1 VTNSTYRVRTA
12 KGFASFSAHDGHV
25 LPHEHIIVDSRVWW
39 EGPGDWQDFDSPEQ
53 LASASSIDLHRH
65 PQGTTR
71 ENMILSDWYLAA
83 KELRIAR
90 KHGTQ
95 LVVDLTVLGTGP
107 NAEIAVRAA
116 DLAGVGVVIAA
127 GRYLHDTLSQQE
139 LFASED
145 ELVDRWM
152 SEIELGVFGY
162 LPGII
167 GEIGTSYDIQDS
179 ERTSLRAAARV
190 QARTGLPFNIHAHP
204 FAKQALIAIAIATGS
219 GADPRKIAV
228 SHLDCEID
236 LPQLEEILHTGAYV
250 EMDNFGTSRSRVVS
264 GAGYPDDSERLD
276 VIEALAAKGFERQ
289 LLLSH
294 DINHRNSLIAN
305 GGWGYAHIGATMIPQ
320 LEARFGAELTRI
332 LVAENPLTFLH
343 VDPDGEAALTA
354 APSAPAS

>member
-1 VTNSTYRVRTA
+1 MINSIYRVRTA
-12 KGFASFSAHDGHV
+12 RGFQSFSAHDGHV

-39 EGPGDWQDFDSPEQ
+39 EGGGDWQDFDSPEQ
-53 LASASSIDLHRH
+53 LNSASPIDLHRR
-65 PQGTTR
+65 PQGTTH

-90 KHGTQ
+90 RQGTQ

-116 DLAGVGVVIAA
+116 DLAGVSVVVAA
-127 GRYLHDTLSQQE
+127 GRYLHETLPQREQ
-139 LFASED
+139 LVDED

-152 SEIELGVFGY
+152 SEIQLGVFGY

-167 GEIGTSYDIQDS
+167 GEIGTSFDIQDS
-179 ERTSLRAAARV
+179 EKTSLRAAARV
-190 QARTGLPFNIHAHP
+190 QASTGLPFNIHVHP
-204 FAKQALIAIAIATGS
+204 FAKRALSAIAIAADN

-236 LPQLEEILHTGAYV
+236 LPQLEEILLTGAYV

-264 GAGYPDDSERLD
+264 GDGYPDDSERLD
-276 VIEALAAKGFERQ
+276 AIEALCAKGFERQ

-305 GGWGYAHIGATMIPQ
+305 GGWGYAHIGTTVIPQ

-343 VDPDGEAALTA
+343 VDPDREAALA
-354 APSAPAS
+354 ASASDLAS